1 MTTNKLGLAPNTLT
15 ASLLVAGTCI
25 GAGMLA
31 LPVTAAPTGLI
42 PSITLMG
49 IVWLM
54 MTVTGL
60 CLVEVGS
67 WMKKHDAHI
76 MTMTQTILGPRAKG
90 LVWILFLFISYAS
103 LIAYTAECG
112 NILARAVEFAFGLS
126 ISKTAGC
133 FLFAAIF
140 GPFILGPRHILGK
153 VNDLLFFLM
162 VASYVVFIWKGAP
175 TVKCEL
181 LLREDWSVA
190 YMAIPLLI
198 TSFSF
203 QTMVPSLHSFLDNHK
218 KSLRLA
224 VLMGTTIAFFVYT
237 LWLFVILGSVPLEGP
252 TGLAQALEHGVP
264 ATHCLTTMTHSPA
277 IPYAS
282 SAFALFA
289 LITSFFG
296 LGIGLFDFLSDGLKI
311 QKKGKGSLI
320 LGLLVILPS
329 LFFAISYE
337 RIFIVALDISGGFG
351 DTILNG
357 IIPLLLLYLGVRLFA
372 PNLSKWSFIRKG
384 GVLLLFFLFLVA
396 FAAEVKLRIHD
407 SQTQAIPQTGTKSKE
422 ASNYF

>member
-1 MTTNKLGLAPNTLT
+1 MTTNKLGFAPNTFT

-31 LPVTAAPTGLI
+31 LPVTAAPTGFI
-42 PSITLMG
+42 PSLTLMG
-49 IVWLM
+49 LAWFM

-76 MTMTQTILGPRAKG
+76 MTMTQTILGPYAKG
-90 LVWILFLFISYAS
+90 LVWVLFLFISYAS

-112 NILARAVEFAFGLS
+112 NLLARAVTFAFGLS

-140 GPFILGPRHILGK
+140 GPFLLGPRHILGK
-153 VNDLLFFLM
+153 ANDLLFFAM
-162 VASYVVFIWKGAP
+162 VASYVVFIVKGVP
-175 TVKCEL
+175 TVRPEL

-198 TSFSF
+198 TAFSF
-203 QTMVPSLHSFLDNHK
+203 QTMVPSLHSFLDDHK

-224 VLMGTTIAFFVYT
+224 VALGTTIAFFVYA
-237 LWLFVILGSVPLEGP
+237 LWLFVILGSIPLEGP

-264 ATHCLTTMTHSPA
+264 ATHCLNTVTHSLA

-289 LITSFFG
+289 LVTSFFG

-311 QKKGKGSLI
+311 QKKGRGALL

-357 IIPLLLLYLGVRLFA
+357 IIPLLLLSLGVRIFA
-372 PNLSKWSFIRKG
+372 PRLSRWPFIRKG
-384 GVLLLFFLFLVA
+384 GTVLLFCLFLIA
-396 FAAEVKLRIHD
+396 FAAEVILRMND
-407 SQTQAIPQTGTKSKE
+407 NQTQIAPDPSYIQTS
-422 ASNYF
+422 

>member
-1 MTTNKLGLAPNTLT
+1 MFAQNTLT

-42 PSITLMG
+42 PSLTLMG

-76 MTMTQTILGPRAKG
+76 MTMTETILGPRAKG

-112 NILARAVEFAFGLS
+112 NILAHAVEFAFGLS
-126 ISKTAGC
+126 ISKTTGC

-140 GPFILGPRHILGK
+140 GPFLLGPRYILGR
-153 VNDLLFFLM
+153 VNDVLFFLM
-162 VASYVVFIWKGAP
+162 VAAYVVFIVKGVPA
-175 TVKCEL
+175 VRSEL
-181 LLREDWSVA
+181 VFRENWSVA

-203 QTMVPSLHSFLDNHK
+203 QTMVPSLHSFLDDHK
-218 KSLRLA
+218 KSLQLA
-224 VLMGTTIAFFVYT
+224 VVMGTTIAFFVYA

-252 TGLAQALEHGVP
+252 LGLAQALDKGVP
-264 ATHCLTTMTHSPA
+264 ATRCLTALTHSPA
-277 IPYAS
+277 IPFAS

-357 IIPLLLLYLGVRLFA
+357 VIPLLLLSLGVRIFA
-372 PNLSKWSFIRKG
+372 PQLSKWPFVKKG
-384 GVLLLFFLFLVA
+384 GILFLLCLFLIA
-396 FAAEVKLRIHD
+396 FAAEVKLRIRDHQIRATLPHIE
-407 SQTQAIPQTGTKSKE
+407 SQEPS
-422 ASNYF
+422 